1 MAGDNRSWTDILAR
15 ARQRLLTNGD
25 EGNAVGEGSAAGIGP
40 REEILASWRRSYDE
54 GALTSG
60 LSTPYDDNINL
71 SSRLV
76 RAAEPVIGRVQEDV
90 LGSPITVVLADSRGK
105 VLIRRSG
112 EPNLESRLDN
122 ALLAP
127 GFNYAERY
135 VGTNGIG
142 TALEGKSTQ
151 SVVGFEHFNE
161 HLQAF
166 ACVGVPLRDP
176 VTRRQLG
183 VLDITTWADRA
194 HPALTALVRQ
204 AASVIEEGLMQMSS
218 RGAQEL
224 LHEYLVAS
232 RNREDR
238 VLAISQEA
246 FIASAGAIRR
256 IGNLSREEL
265 WPVVRNALSTRDQ
278 AEVSLLTAAV
288 GTVPLHL
295 RAVRGSRSE
304 LAGAVIRI
312 SPSVVAQPVERPA
325 AGAAGAVATDV
336 VPRLAAVGFNVLSP
350 VTVGPGVMVRRLAG
364 ARMPVCLIGE
374 PGTGKRTMVKMV
386 AAEVFPDDPIEIYDA
401 STRTDG
407 VASLLAAWRAGSPV
421 LVCAADA
428 LDAATLN
435 ELVSDLRTA
444 TGHSGDDRGWF
455 SFTLQSAATFGA
467 ARQTIVGADAVHA
480 ALSSA
485 AIPIVVV
492 PPLRGRVQ
500 DLHHILPEMLA
511 AASHGKV
518 TGVTP
523 ELMNRLVR
531 EPWPGNLAEVSEVVD
546 QMVAAART
554 GTLGVRDLPPGFG
567 SRLRR
572 KLSPLEWMAREAIVE
587 ALRAS
592 NGNKQAAADSLGIS
606 RASIYRKIKAFDI
619 DTEGS

>member
-1 MAGDNRSWTDILAR
+1 MPGDTRSWTEILAR
-15 ARQRLLTNGD
+15 ARQRLLTDGD
-25 EGNAVGEGSAAGIGP
+25 VGTHEEGREVGP
-40 REEILASWRRSYDE
+40 RHEILASWRRSYDE

-232 RNREDR
+232 RNREDH
-238 VLAISQEA
+238 VVAISQEA
-246 FIASAGAIRR
+246 FIASSGAIRR

-265 WPVVRNALSTRDQ
+265 WPMAQNALASRDQ
-278 AEVSLLTAAV
+278 ADIPLLAGAAE
-288 GTVPLHL
+288 TVQLHL
-295 RAVRGSRSE
+295 RAVRGQRAE

-312 SPSVVAQPVERPA
+312 SAPVVDDVRASSSGRPA
-325 AGAAGAVATDV
+325 SDSMAGPDSASARALNA
-336 VPRLAAVGFNVLSP
+336 LSP
-350 VTVGPGVMVRRLAG
+350 VTVGPSVMVKRLAAG
-364 ARMPVCLIGE
+364 RMPVCLIGE
-374 PGTGKRTMVKMV
+374 PGVGKRTLVQTI
-386 AAEVFPDDPIEIYDA
+386 ANELFPERHLRIYDA
-401 STRTDG
+401 AHPAGTLDEVLSDWRTGCPALVRAID
-407 VASLLAAWRAGSPV
+407 ALAP
-421 LVCAADA
+421 DA
-428 LDAATLN
+428 LDAMLADVQHAASTQS
-435 ELVSDLRTA
+435 ESC
-444 TGHSGDDRGWF
+444 GWLA
-455 SFTLQSAATFGA
+455 FTLQSATSVA
-467 ARQTIVGADAVHA
+467 AMRHSVGEVTPSESAQS
-480 ALSSA
+480 ALASA

-500 DLHHILPEMLA
+500 DLHHIVPDMLRE
-511 AASHGKV
+511 ASAGAV
-518 TGVTP
+518 VGVTP
-523 ELMNRLVR
+523 ELMSRLVR
-531 EPWPGNLAEVSEVVD
+531 EPWPGNLAEVSDLVD
-546 QMVAAART
+546 QMVRTARGSILDLT
-554 GTLGVRDLPPGFG
+554 DLPPGFG
-567 SRLRR
+567 SGVRR
-572 KLSPLEWMAREAIVE
+572 NLSPLEWMAREAIVE

-592 NGNKQAAADSLGIS
+592 GGDKQAAADALGIS
-606 RASIYRKIKAFDI
+606 RASIYRKIKTYDI
-619 DTEGS
+619 DLQK

>member
-1 MAGDNRSWTDILAR
+1 MPGDTRSWTEILAR
-15 ARQRLLTNGD
+15 ARQRLLTDGD
-25 EGNAVGEGSAAGIGP
+25 VGSNDDGSGTEPGP
-40 REEILASWRRSYDE
+40 RDEILASWRRSYDE

-76 RAAEPVIGRVQEDV
+76 RAAEPVIGRVQADV

-224 LHEYLVAS
+224 LNEYLLAS

-246 FIASAGAIRR
+246 FIASSAAIRR

-265 WPVVRNALSTRDQ
+265 WPMVQNALSSRDE
-278 AEVSLLTAAV
+278 AEIPLLAGVA
-288 GTVPLHL
+288 GTVPLRL
-295 RAVRGSRSE
+295 RAVRGPRAE

-312 SPSVVAQPVERPA
+312 PA
-325 AGAAGAVATDV
+325 SEEPRQNHQ
-336 VPRLAAVGFNVLSP
+336 PRLSEGGTGAQALSTQSFNALSP
-350 VTVGPGVMVRRLAG
+350 VTVGPRVMVRRLAAG
-364 ARMPVCLIGE
+364 RMPVCLIGE
-374 PGTGKRTMVKMV
+374 PGVGKRMMVKAI
-386 AAEVFPDDPIEIYDA
+386 AAEAFPDQELLVYDGA
-401 STRTDG
+401 RESEG
-407 VASLLAAWRAGSPV
+407 INELLAAWRAGAPALVRSVDCLPPDV
-421 LVCAADA
+421 LHSLLTDVQVAAS
-428 LDAATLN
+428 TQS
-435 ELVSDLRTA
+435 ETC
-444 TGHSGDDRGWF
+444 GWLA
-455 SFTLQSAATFGA
+455 FTLQSTTAITAMQHAAGNGTP
-467 ARQTIVGADAVHA
+467 ADAVQSELA
-480 ALSSA
+480 AA

-500 DLHHILPEMLA
+500 DLHHILPDMLRE
-511 AASHGKV
+511 ASSGKV
-518 TGVTP
+518 VGVTP
-523 ELMNRLVR
+523 ELMSRLVR
-531 EPWPGNLAEVSEVVD
+531 EPWPGNLAEVSDLVEK
-546 QMVAAART
+546 MVSGAQASVLDV
-554 GTLGVRDLPPGFG
+554 GDLPAGYG
-567 SRLRR
+567 SGVRR

-592 NGNKQAAADSLGIS
+592 NGDKQVAADALGMS
-606 RASIYRKIKAFDI
+606 RASIYRKIKTYDI
-619 DTEGS
+619 DPTR

>member
-1 MAGDNRSWTDILAR
+1 MPGMPGDSRSWTDILAR
-15 ARQRLLTNGD
+15 ARQRLLTDGEVGSGPEEGD
-25 EGNAVGEGSAAGIGP
+25 GGVGP
-40 REEILASWRRSYDE
+40 RDEILASWRRSYDE

-76 RAAEPVIGRVQEDV
+76 RAAEPVIGRVQEDI
-90 LGSPITVVLADSRGK
+90 LGSPITVILADSRGK

-142 TALEGKSTQ
+142 TALEGKTAQ

-232 RNREDR
+232 RNREDQ

-246 FIASAGAIRR
+246 FIASSGAIRR

-265 WPVVRNALSTRDQ
+265 WPLVQAALATRDE
-278 AEVSLLTAAV
+278 ADIPLLAGAA

-295 RAVRGSRSE
+295 RAVRGPRAE
-304 LAGAVIRI
+304 LAGAVIKI
-312 SPSVVAQPVERPA
+312 SAAEESPTIPHGTSLKPA
-325 AGAAGAVATDV
+325 AESGAA
-336 VPRLAAVGFNVLSP
+336 FNSLSP
-350 VTVGPGVMVRRLAG
+350 VTVGPSVMVRRLAAG
-364 ARMPVCLIGE
+364 RMPVCLIGE
-374 PGTGKRTMVKMV
+374 PGVGKRRMVETV
-386 AAEVFPDDPIEIYDA
+386 ASETFPGLPLESYDA
-401 STRTDG
+401 
-407 VASLLAAWRAGSPV
+407 ASETGGLERLLAAWRSGAPV
-421 LVCAADA
+421 LVRAVDCLAPESLTELLADVQAAA
-428 LDAATLN
+428 ST
-435 ELVSDLRTA
+435 ESETC
-444 TGHSGDDRGWF
+444 GWLA
-455 SFTLQSAATFGA
+455 FTLQSTTA
-467 ARQTIVGADAVHA
+467 
-480 ALSSA
+480 SA
-485 AIPIVVV
+485 AMSKAFGEGTRADLVQAELATAGIPIVVV

-500 DLHHILPEMLA
+500 DLHHIVPEMLRT
-511 AASHGKV
+511 ASNGKV
-518 TGVTP
+518 VGVTP

-531 EPWPGNLAEVSEVVD
+531 EPWPGNLAEVSDLLD
-546 QMVAAART
+546 QMVARART
-554 GTLGVRDLPPGFG
+554 SVLEVSDLPPGFG
-567 SRLRR
+567 SGVRR

-592 NGNKQAAADSLGIS
+592 NGDKQLAADALGMS
-606 RASIYRKIKAFDI
+606 RASIYRKIKTYGI
-619 DTEGS
+619 DTAQF

>member
-1 MAGDNRSWTDILAR
+1 MPGDTRSWTEILAR
-15 ARQRLLTNGD
+15 ARQRLLTDGD
-25 EGNAVGEGSAAGIGP
+25 VGSAEEGAGAGPGP
-40 REEILASWRRSYDE
+40 RDEILASWRRSYDE

-76 RAAEPVIGRVQEDV
+76 RAAEPVIGRVQADV

-224 LHEYLVAS
+224 LNEYLLAS

-246 FIASAGAIRR
+246 FIANSAAIRR

-265 WPVVRNALSTRDQ
+265 WPMVQNALSSRDE
-278 AEVSLLTAAV
+278 AEIPLLAGVV

-295 RAVRGSRSE
+295 RAVRGPRAE

-312 SPSVVAQPVERPA
+312 PATEEPRLTHHTRPESG
-325 AGAAGAVATDV
+325 AGAHSLSAHS
-336 VPRLAAVGFNVLSP
+336 FNALSP
-350 VTVGPGVMVRRLAG
+350 VTVGPRVMVRRLAVG
-364 ARMPVCLIGE
+364 RMPVCLIGE
-374 PGTGKRTMVKMV
+374 PGVGKRMMVKTI
-386 AAEVFPDDPIEIYDA
+386 AAEAFPDRELLVYDGA
-401 STRTDG
+401 QETEG
-407 VASLLAAWRAGSPV
+407 LNELLIAWRAGAPV
-421 LVCAADA
+421 LVRSVDCLPPDVLHSLLVDVQHAAS
-428 LDAATLN
+428 TQS
-435 ELVSDLRTA
+435 ETC
-444 TGHSGDDRGWF
+444 GWLA
-455 SFTLQSAATFGA
+455 FTLQSATTVAAMKQATGEGTLAEAVQAELA
-467 ARQTIVGADAVHA
+467 A
-480 ALSSA
+480 A

-500 DLHHILPEMLA
+500 DLHHILPDMLRE
-511 AASHGKV
+511 ASHGKV
-518 TGVTP
+518 VGVTP
-523 ELMNRLVR
+523 ELMSRLVR
-531 EPWPGNLAEVSEVVD
+531 EPWPGNLAEVSDLVE
-546 QMVAAART
+546 QMVAGAQ
-554 GTLGVRDLPPGFG
+554 GSVLDVGDLPAGYG
-567 SRLRR
+567 SGVRR

-592 NGNKQAAADSLGIS
+592 NGDKQAAADALGMS
-606 RASIYRKIKAFDI
+606 RASIYRKIKTYDI
-619 DTEGS
+619 DVAK

>member
-1 MAGDNRSWTDILAR
+1 MVAMAGDNRSWTDILAR
-15 ARQRLLTNGD
+15 ARQRLLTD
-25 EGNAVGEGSAAGIGP
+25 GEGDGAEEALGGVGP
-40 REEILASWRRSYDE
+40 RDEILASWRRSYDE
-54 GALTSG
+54 GARTSG

-232 RNREDR
+232 RNREDQ

-246 FIASAGAIRR
+246 FIASSGAIRR

-265 WPVVRNALSTRDQ
+265 WPVVRNALATRDK
-278 AEVSLLTAAV
+278 ADVPLLTGVV

-295 RAVRGSRSE
+295 SAVRGPRAE

-312 SPSVVAQPVERPA
+312 SPSEGTRPQPPPTVPA
-325 AGAAGAVATDV
+325 AAEPGSGFTGAGLNA
-336 VPRLAAVGFNVLSP
+336 LSP
-350 VTVGPGVMVRRLAG
+350 VTVGPSVMVRRLAA

-374 PGTGKRTMVKMV
+374 PGVGKRTIVRMV
-386 AAEVFPDDPIEIYDA
+386 AAEVYPHDSIEIYDA
-401 STRTDG
+401 SIRADG
-407 VASLLAAWRAGSPV
+407 VDSLLSAWRAGSPA
-421 LVCAADA
+421 LVYAADA
-428 LDAATLN
+428 LDPAALGELMSDLQVAAATHT
-435 ELVSDLRTA
+435 DA
-444 TGHSGDDRGWF
+444 HGWLA
-455 SFTLQSAATFGA
+455 FTLQSVGSTPRAGA
-467 ARQTIVGADAVHA
+467 GAGAGAEAVHA
-480 ALSSA
+480 ALSAA

-500 DLHHILPEMLA
+500 DLHHILPEMLT
-511 AASHGKV
+511 AASNGQV

-523 ELMNRLVR
+523 ELMNRMVR
-531 EPWPGNLAEVSEVVD
+531 EPWPGNLAEVSAVVD
-546 QMVAAART
+546 QMVATART
-554 GTLGVRDLPPGFG
+554 TVLDVGDLPAGFG
-567 SRLRR
+567 SGLRR
-572 KLSPLEWMAREAIVE
+572 KLSPLEWLAREAIVE

-592 NGNKQAAADSLGIS
+592 NGDKQAAADSLGIS
-606 RASIYRKIKAFDI
+606 RASIYRKIKAYDI
-619 DTEGS
+619 DTRKF

>member
-1 MAGDNRSWTDILAR
+1 MPDTRSWTEILAR
-15 ARQRLLTNGD
+15 ARQRLLTDGD
-25 EGNAVGEGSAAGIGP
+25 VGSNADGDPGDGIGP
-40 REEILASWRRSYDE
+40 RDEILASWRRSYDE

-142 TALEGKSTQ
+142 TALEGKSAQ

-232 RNREDR
+232 RNREDQ

-246 FIASAGAIRR
+246 FIASSGAIRR

-265 WPVVRNALSTRDQ
+265 WPVVQNALSNRDE
-278 AEVSLLTAAV
+278 ADIPLLTGSA

-295 RAVRGSRSE
+295 RAVRGARAE
-304 LAGAVIRI
+304 LVGALIRI
-312 SPSVVAQPVERPA
+312 LAVEDARIPPPPA
-325 AGAAGAVATDV
+325 GGRASAEPGA
-336 VPRLAAVGFNVLSP
+336 GFNSLSP
-350 VTVGPGVMVRRLAG
+350 VTVGPSVMVRRLA
-364 ARMPVCLIGE
+364 ASRMPMCLIGE
-374 PGTGKRTMVKMV
+374 PGVGKRTMVRTV
-386 AAEVFPDDPIEIYDA
+386 AAEAFPGTALEVYDA

-407 VASLLAAWRAGSPV
+407 VESLLDAWRAGSPV
-421 LVCAADA
+421 LVRAVDA
-428 LDAATLN
+428 LAPEVLDRMLADVQLAASTQS
-435 ELVSDLRTA
+435 ETC
-444 TGHSGDDRGWF
+444 GWLA
-455 SFTLQSAATFGA
+455 FTLQSSAAMSRA
-467 ARQTIVGADAVHA
+467 AGTGTSAEAVHA
-480 ALSSA
+480 ALTTA
-485 AIPIVVV
+485 AIPIVVM

-500 DLHHILPEMLA
+500 DLHHILPEMLR
-511 AASHGKV
+511 AASQGRV

-531 EPWPGNLAEVSEVVD
+531 EPWPGNLSEVSDLVD
-546 QMVAAART
+546 QMVSRSRT
-554 GTLGVRDLPPGFG
+554 AILDVGDIPAGFG
-567 SRLRR
+567 SGVRR

-592 NGNKQAAADSLGIS
+592 NGDKQVAADALGIS
-606 RASIYRKIKAFDI
+606 RASIYRKIKTYDI
-619 DTEGS
+619 DTT